1 MGIRDFLWEYP
12 LYVTSLVRRFSLFFT
27 LLSGLLLGV
36 VVVLILAGS
45 VQSGIS
51 SRVFGDTLRYGVIGN
66 LEVINPLEVS
76 PSDAEQM
83 AIKLLYNGLVTI
95 DETGKIYPE
104 LADTWAISPDGR
116 TYTFF
121 LKKGIKWHDGYE
133 LTAKDVATTY
143 ELVKSGDTE
152 TVIGAIAKDVE
163 VQIVGMYEVSFS
175 LKQVNA
181 AFLELAAIPIIP
193 EHVYAN
199 INYSRLVELGDSLS
213 PVGTGPYKY
222 VRKSDSTVVFVRNN
236 EYFKGIPQI
245 RELTMTLFPNYAVA
259 EESLL
264 AGKIHALAPIDSRT
278 VARLQT
284 VGSVTNR
291 LQVAVFTQANNH
303 RVLLFNMQENGA
315 AFAKELRIRQAIAQ
329 SINKKEITSLVSGAS
344 EAYGPYDKSSY
355 AYDATVETLLPYS
368 PTEAA
373 ALLEQEGW
381 KYAYSGA
388 LYRTKADTELKVTL
402 VYLDN
407 EVNRQVA
414 SQLREQLE
422 RVGINL
428 ALQGVTSD
436 QLVQN
441 TLPKKE
447 FELLLFEIHTGSDP
461 DQYGLW
467 HSSQTVFPGLN
478 LGGYNSVTVDALMEK
493 GRLQTNRDK
502 RLEIYQQFQSEL
514 VKDAVV
520 IFLYH
525 PAYFE
530 VNFDI
535 IERKL
540 PTTIVGPSD
549 RFSQIH
555 TWKLM
560 PGWRN
565 WQTR

>member
-12 LYVTSLVRRFSLFFT
+12 AFVMMLVRKFAFLFT
-27 LLSGLLLGV
+27 LLSGFLVGIVLLFL
-36 VVVLILAGS
+36 LIGS
-45 VQSGIS
+45 VQSSIA
-51 SRVFGDTLRYGVIGN
+51 SRIFGDTLRYGVIGS

-83 AIKLLYNGLVTI
+83 AVKLLYNGLVTI
-95 DETGKIYPE
+95 DETGKIYPD

-152 TVIGAIAKDVE
+152 TVIGSIAKDVE

-181 AFLELAAIPIIP
+181 AFFELAAIPIIP
-193 EHVYAN
+193 DHVYAN

-222 VRKSDSTVVFVRNN
+222 VRKNGDTVLFVRNGD
-236 EYFKGIPQI
+236 YFKGVPYI
-245 RELTMTLFPNYAVA
+245 REISLKLFPNYDVA
-259 EESLL
+259 EESLV

-278 VARLQT
+278 VTRLQA
-284 VGSVTNR
+284 VGSVASR
-291 LQVAVFTQANNH
+291 LQISALTQANNH
-303 RVLLFNMQENGA
+303 RVLLFNMQENGSTQ
-315 AFAKELRIRQAIAQ
+315 AKVQRVRQAVAQ
-329 SINKKEITSLVSGAS
+329 AINKNEITSLVNGAS
-344 EAYGPYDKSSY
+344 EAFGPYDKSSY
-355 AYDATVETLLPYS
+355 AYDSTVETLLPYS
-368 PTEAA
+368 PSESA
-373 ALLEQEGW
+373 ALLEAEGW

-388 LYRTKADTELKVTL
+388 LYRSKNDSELKITL
-402 VYLDN
+402 VYLEN
-407 EVNRQVA
+407 EINKQVA
-414 SQLREQLE
+414 SQLRSQLE
-422 RVGINL
+422 KVGVNL

-447 FELLLFEIHTGSDP
+447 FEMLLFEIHTGSDP

-478 LGGYNSVTVDALMEK
+478 LGGYNSVTVDALLEK

-502 RLEIYQQFQSEL
+502 RLEIYQQFQSEI

-530 VNFDI
+530 ANFDI

-540 PTTIVGPSD
+540 PTTIVDPSD
-549 RFSQIH
+549 RFSQVH